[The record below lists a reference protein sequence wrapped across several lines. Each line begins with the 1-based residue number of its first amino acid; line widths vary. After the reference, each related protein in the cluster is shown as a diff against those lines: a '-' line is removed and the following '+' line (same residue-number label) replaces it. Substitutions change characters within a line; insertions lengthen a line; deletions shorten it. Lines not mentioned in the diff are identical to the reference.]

1 MGSAQSQL
9 AMRMAEQFGLGAI
22 QFRYGDCLILKDSEV
37 LKLFMPRSKRIMGG
51 LAQDRMIIGSLMFLP
66 RKNLAAL
73 RPPSKKFEWPAF
85 CAACDIANFPWLV
98 PFCLLSDEPIDEGLI
113 DGLQT
118 LVVSLPD
125 EERGWQE
132 RFGEDVF
139 EKPSLETVG
148 PLIQLL
154 REAVLYPEA

>member
-1 MGSAQSQL
+1 MASAQSEL
-9 AMRMAEQFGLGAI
+9 AMRMAQQFGLGAI
-22 QFRYGDCLILKDSEV
+22 QFHYADYLILKDSEV

-51 LAQDRMIIGSLMFLP
+51 LPHDRMIIGSLMFLP

-98 PFCLLSDEPIDEGLI
+98 PFCWLSDEPIDEGFV

-118 LVVSLPD
+118 LVASLPD
-125 EERGWQE
+125 DERGWQD

-139 EKPSLETVG
+139 ETPSLQTVG
-148 PLIQLL
+148 PLIQFL
-154 REAVLYPEA
+154 RKTVLDLGV